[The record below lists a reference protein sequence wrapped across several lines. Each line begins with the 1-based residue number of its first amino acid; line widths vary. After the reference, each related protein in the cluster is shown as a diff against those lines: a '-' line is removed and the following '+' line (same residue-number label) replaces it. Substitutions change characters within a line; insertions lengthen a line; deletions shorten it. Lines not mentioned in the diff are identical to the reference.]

1 MEAKVTK
8 TYTLAFLVKH
18 PASREIVLRHLTPL
32 GIAESQ
38 LSRVDSTLSSLMN
51 NMGGGIP
58 YHIIVPLIEE
68 LDCLKNNDFK
78 TRNLAR

>member
-1 MEAKVTK
+1 MEAKVSQ

-18 PASREIVLRHLTPL
+18 PASKEIVLRHFTPL
-32 GIAESQ
+32 GIGEGQ
-38 LSRVDSTLSSLMN
+38 LSRVDSTLSSLMD

-68 LDCLKNNDFK
+68 LDCLKNNDLK
-78 TRNLAR
+78 TQSLTR